1 MPHSLSDRQK
11 EYLQF
16 IEKYIQ
22 KNQDSP
28 SLQEIAE
35 AFQVK
40 PSTAHKTL
48 DALQKKG
55 FIYSTRHP
63 ASGFYVRLIERG
75 GMAEQ
80 IIAVPI
86 VGNINKYGELLDLPN
101 ISTLDNIDLDEE
113 PPDSVFPEV
122 IPIVVHR
129 NEYAPIFGFRAN
141 HKIHASGI
149 EKGDIVIAELNTIP
163 ENGFMAIVPVG
174 MKGNLV
180 LCWSF
185 GKTFDDRIS
194 SWIMREPYPMPE
206 KFVDQELGQE
216 LICIPVGF
224 DDYPDYYENYFESG
238 GFPLISLPTEN
249 VFATVI
255 EIIREY

>member
-1 MPHSLSDRQK
+1 MPHALSDRQK
-11 EYLQF
+11 EYLLF

-35 AFQVK
+35 NFQVK

-63 ASGFYVRLIERG
+63 ASGFYVRLIEHG

-86 VGNINKYGELLDLPN
+86 VGDINKYGELVDLPD
-101 ISTLDNIDLDEE
+101 ISALDKLDSEEDLS
-113 PPDSVFPEV
+113 SVFPGV
-122 IPIVVHR
+122 IPIVIHR
-129 NEYAPIFGFRAN
+129 NEFAPIIGFRAN
-141 HKIHASGI
+141 YKIHAAGI
-149 EKGDIVIAELNTIP
+149 NEGDIVIVELNKTP
-163 ENGFMAIVPVG
+163 ENGFIAIVPMG
-174 MKGNLV
+174 IKAKLV

-185 GKTFDDRIS
+185 GKTYDDRLT
-194 SWIMREPYPMPE
+194 SWLMREPYPIPQ
-206 KFVDQELGQE
+206 KLVDQDLGQK

-224 DDYPDYYENYFESG
+224 DDYPDYYESYFEEG

-249 VFATVI
+249 IFATVI

>member
-1 MPHSLSDRQK
+1 MPHALSDRQK
-11 EYLQF
+11 EYLLF
-16 IEKYIQ
+16 IEKYIV

-28 SLQEIAE
+28 SLQEIANS
-35 AFQVK
+35 FQVK

-63 ASGFYVRLIERG
+63 ASGFYVRLIEHG

-86 VGNINKYGELLDLPN
+86 VGDINEYGELVNLPDVSTIDKLD
-101 ISTLDNIDLDEE
+101 SDEN
-113 PPDSVFPEV
+113 DFALVFPDI

-129 NEYAPIFGFRAN
+129 NKFAPIIGFRAN
-141 HKIHASGI
+141 HKIHAAGI
-149 EKGDIVIAELNTIP
+149 DKGDIVIVELNKIP
-163 ENGFMAIVPVG
+163 ENGFIAIVPMG
-174 MKGNLV
+174 IKAKLV

-185 GKTFDDRIS
+185 GKTFDYRTS
-194 SWIMREPYPMPE
+194 SWVMREPYPIPE
-206 KFVDQELGQE
+206 KLVDQNLGQE

-224 DDYPDYYENYFESG
+224 DEYPNYYEGYFEES
-238 GFPLISLPTEN
+238 GFPLISLPKEN